1 MLSETLKI
9 LDKEGIKLDKR
20 KGQNYL
26 VDENVLSKIIKYAKL
41 SKKDTVL
48 EIGAGIGT
56 LTIPLAEKAGK
67 VIAVE
72 QDKKIAAILI
82 KRINDLHITNVDVIT
97 GDATK
102 IEFPTF
108 NKVVSNLP
116 YQISS
121 PITFKILE
129 YNFELAILMY
139 QLEFA
144 QRMVAVPGDSNYS
157 RLSVMMHFNANVH
170 MLFNVSKNV
179 FLPKPKVSSAVIKLT
194 PKKVVET
201 DKFVFNVT
209 RALFQHKRKK
219 VRNALMDSFH
229 EIADLDKDERKNLIS
244 KLDLEVLDKRVINMG
259 PENIQK
265 LSNELKDVMTE
276 VIQENQTKN

>member
-9 LDKEGIKLDKR
+9 LTKEGVKLDKR

-26 VDENVLSKIIKYAKL
+26 VDGNVLSRIVESAEL

-56 LTIPLAEKAGK
+56 LTIPLAKNAGK
-67 VIAVE
+67 VIAIE
-72 QDKKIAAILI
+72 QDRKIASILI
-82 KRINDLHITNVDVIT
+82 KRLKALNITNVDVIT
-97 GDATK
+97 CDATK

-116 YQISS
+116 YKISS
-121 PITFKILE
+121 PITFKLLE
-129 YNFELAILMY
+129 YNFEVAVLMY

-144 QRMVAVPGDSNYS
+144 QRMVAKPGDSNYS
-157 RLSVMMHFNANVH
+157 RLSVMMHFYANVNL
-170 MLFNVSKNV
+170 LFNVSKNV

-194 PKKVVET
+194 PKIDVEI
-201 DKFVFNVT
+201 DKFILNVT

-219 VRNALMDSFH
+219 VRNALIDSFH
-229 EIADLDKDERKNLIS
+229 EIGEFNKEEIRELIS
-244 KLDLEVLDKRVINMG
+244 KLDQEILDLRVIIMG

-265 LSNELKDVMTE
+265 LSKELKHAIDGFTPSKPC
-276 VIQENQTKN
+276 KN

>member
-9 LDKEGIKLDKR
+9 LNSKGIKLDKR

-26 VDENVLSKIIKYAKL
+26 VDENILSRIVKSAEL
-41 SKKDTVL
+41 SKKDRVL

-56 LTIPLAEKAGK
+56 LTIPLAQNSEK
-67 VIAVE
+67 VIAIE
-72 QDKKIAAILI
+72 QDRKIASILI
-82 KRINDLHITNVDVIT
+82 KRLEELHITNVDIIV

-102 IEFPTF
+102 IEFPKF

-116 YQISS
+116 YKISS

-129 YNFELAILMY
+129 YDFEMAILMY

-144 QRMVAVPGDSNYS
+144 QRMVARPGDTNYS
-157 RLSVMMHFNANVH
+157 RLSVMMHFYANVK

-194 PKKVVET
+194 PKNEVNI
-201 DKFVFNVT
+201 DKFMVNVT

-229 EIADLDKDERKNLIS
+229 EIGEFDKNQRRDIIS
-244 KLDLEVLDKRVINMG
+244 KLDPELLNNRVINME
-259 PENIQK
+259 PENIRK
-265 LSNELKDVMTE
+265 LSKELENVM
-276 VIQENQTKN
+276 K

>member
-9 LDKEGIKLDKR
+9 LNKEDIKLDKR

-26 VDENVLSKIIKYAKL
+26 VDGNVLSRIVESAEL
-41 SKKDTVL
+41 SNRDTVL

-56 LTIPLAEKAGK
+56 LTIPLAENAGK

-72 QDKKIAAILI
+72 QDRKIASILI
-82 KRINDLHITNVDVIT
+82 KRLKEIHITNVDVIT
-97 GDATK
+97 DDATK

-116 YQISS
+116 YKISS

-144 QRMVAVPGDSNYS
+144 QRMVAEPGDSNYS
-157 RLSVMMHFNANVH
+157 RLSVMMHFYADVT

-194 PKKVVET
+194 PKDEVKI
-201 DKFVFNVT
+201 DKFILNVT

-229 EIADLDKDERKNLIS
+229 EIGEFDKNEIKDLIS
-244 KLDLEVLDKRVINMG
+244 KMDLNLLDQRVINME
-259 PENIQK
+259 PENIRK
-265 LSNELKDVMTE
+265 LSKELKQVMDGI
-276 VIQENQTKN
+276 VIP

>member
-9 LDKEGIKLDKR
+9 LNKEGVKLDKR

-26 VDENVLSKIIKYAKL
+26 VDGNVLAKIVESAEL

-56 LTIPLAEKAGK
+56 LTIPLAENAGK

-72 QDKKIAAILI
+72 QDTKIVSILI
-82 KRINDLHITNVDVIT
+82 KRLKELHITNVDVIN

-102 IEFPTF
+102 IELPNF

-116 YQISS
+116 YKISS

-129 YNFELAILMY
+129 YNFEFAVLMY

-144 QRMVAVPGDSNYS
+144 QRMVAEPGDSNYS
-157 RLSVMMHFNANVH
+157 RLSVMMHFYANAS

-194 PKKVVET
+194 PKNEVII
-201 DKFVFNVT
+201 DKFLINVT

-219 VRNALMDSFH
+219 VRNALIDSFH
-229 EIADLDKDERKNLIS
+229 EIGKFNKDEVKELIS
-244 KLDLEVLDKRVINMG
+244 KLDIELLDQRVINME
-259 PENIQK
+259 PENIRK
-265 LSNELKDVMTE
+265 LSTELEETMDRFDPP
-276 VIQENQTKN
+276 KNMNK